1 MLFNNPYFSY
11 WKNWHSPLSHKHKT
25 LKLMLEP
32 DTQWI
37 DWLILTHPIFAQKFK
52 FQLWLLNLGVE
63 VHFVAMQC

>member
-1 MLFNNPYFSY
+1 MST
-11 WKNWHSPLSHKHKT
+11 KQKT

-52 FQLWLLNLGVE
+52 FQLWLLNLVVE